1 MPTPMRLCDQELSD
15 NLCVFVY
22 CYGIHSRKLRQSLNC
37 ENGPYNPRVTE
48 AGALSQVVHG
58 DVLFQNSEFVRQRL
72 SPQLLHEDS
81 ICGSNEK
88 EQRPDRHVHKNGAA
102 VLCRNPKHSP
112 TEWHPHC
119 CTTITIIICGP
130 TSSIVLFFLL
140 LLLLALLCPSW
151 TASSSLSLTTA
162 TIASTRPTP
171 LHSIQQR

>member
-1 MPTPMRLCDQELSD
+1 MRLCDQELSD

-37 ENGPYNPRVTE
+37 ENGPYNPHVAE
-48 AGALSQVVHG
+48 GGAPSQVVHVG
-58 DVLFQNSEFVRQRL
+58 VLFQNSEFVRQRL
-72 SPQLLHEDS
+72 SPQLLREDS
-81 ICGSNEK
+81 IVNPTKKNKG
-88 EQRPDRHVHKNGAA
+88 QPDTFTRTTKA
-102 VLCRNPKHSP
+102 VLCRNSKHSP

-171 LHSIQQR
+171 LYSTQQR